1 MSTDR
6 VGDLSITDHSVAPER
21 QAKVRIIL
29 QFRDTDG
36 GTREYVAAAVMSD
49 LQIVGDLQADSLPV
63 TVLQAGT
70 IGLAGI
76 MVIEG

>member
-6 VGDLSITDHSVAPER
+6 VGELSITDHSVAPER

-49 LQIVGDLQADSLPV
+49 LQVVGSPRDTLPV

-76 MVIEG
+76 MVIEE